1 MKNKQSSPKA
11 TRHNK
16 MRILRNV
23 LIGVVFVILAV
34 LLSFRVSPWPGALV
48 IRHVFDQ
55 GAEKTLIGLQNVV
68 PPQSVSVISD
78 QVYDGN
84 SKNKL
89 DVYIPNDALRRND
102 KLPVVIWTHGG
113 AWLSGDKTNAGPYF
127 ELLSSQGFVVVS
139 LNYTLAPGAVYPEQ
153 IKQLN
158 QAHHYLLANADRFH
172 LDTSNIFLAGDSAG
186 AQFSSQLGALVT
198 NQSYAEE
205 VNIKPALT
213 ASQLRGVLLFCG
225 IYKMEGLA
233 NPDPTLPKLVSWGD
247 DISVWSYTGTRDRKS
262 PLIRQMSA
270 YYHVTKEYPATFI
283 TGGNADPLTEA
294 QSIPFS
300 QELQRLGVAT
310 TTLFYPKD
318 HIPALPHE
326 YQFNLDHDGGQAFS
340 QAVDFLK
347 REATQ

>member
-1 MKNKQSSPKA
+1 MKNKHASPKPA
-11 TRHNK
+11 RRNK
-16 MRILRNV
+16 ISILRNI
-23 LIGVVFVILAV
+23 LIGVALVILAV

-55 GAEKTLIGLQNVV
+55 GAEKTLVGLQNAV

-78 QVYDGN
+78 QTYDEYT
-84 SKNKL
+84 KNKL
-89 DVYIPNDALRRND
+89 DVYIPNDAMRRNAS
-102 KLPVVIWTHGG
+102 LPVVIWTHGG

-127 ELLSSQGFVVVS
+127 QLLSSQGFVVVS

-158 QAHHYLLANADRFH
+158 QAHQYLLANADRFH

-198 NQSYAEE
+198 SQSYAEE
-205 VNIKPALT
+205 VAIKPALA

-233 NPDPTLPKLVSWGD
+233 NPDPTLPKIVSWGD

-262 PLIRQMSA
+262 PFIRQMSA
-270 YYHVTKEYPATFI
+270 YYHVTKDYPATFI
-283 TGGNADPLTEA
+283 TGGNGDPLTEA
-294 QSIPFS
+294 QSVPFS
-300 QELQRLGVAT
+300 QELQRLGVNT
-310 TTLFYPKD
+310 TTLFYSKD

-326 YQFNLDHDGGQAFS
+326 YQFNLDRDGKQAFS
-340 QAVDFLK
+340 LAVEFLK
-347 REATQ
+347 QNIAR